1 LEICKIIHNFV
12 RIFFVME
19 QDLAVRL
26 KSKVEELISRYES
39 LATENAGL
47 RASLAKSESDNQK
60 KEQRIKELEKKI
72 DSLRLKDAFLGTAVD
87 RTQAKKKVARLM
99 KEIDA
104 CVSLL
109 NE

>member
-1 LEICKIIHNFV
+1 
-12 RIFFVME
+12 ME
-19 QDLAVRL
+19 QDLANRL
-26 KSKVEELISRYES
+26 KTKVEELISRYES
-39 LATENAGL
+39 LAAENAGL
-47 RASLAKSESDNQK
+47 RASLAKSESDNQT

-72 DSLRLKDAFLGTAVD
+72 DNLRLKDAFLGTSVD
-87 RTQAKKKVARLM
+87 RTQAKKKVARLI

>member
-1 LEICKIIHNFV
+1 
-12 RIFFVME
+12 ME
-19 QDLAVRL
+19 QDLAIRL

-47 RASLAKSESDNQK
+47 RDLLAKSESDNQK

-72 DSLRLKDAFLGTAVD
+72 DNLRLKDAFLGTAVD